1 VTFQCVS
8 GLNKDRTTWQIVCS
22 DGSWNGRPL
31 NCGKHLP
38 TIFVSSSSIVKNC
51 RVANVSYVCRVF
63 ILKFGSPIRKR
74 RWSLCR
80 RTWPAVKQIL
90 HLSQQRSKLD
100 DFLRRPTNHRR
111 RGRIPAGYRTSTYSI
126 QYILELWV
134 LLLHR
139 RCIRYMSLHFSLLC
153 WTLSWSSFFFKTWP
167 AVYLLPSWLQMCPS
181 FLTALLRFL
190 GATILASSL
199 SPDRFD
205 ADAVVAIGRA
215 WNQLVSVSVKK
226 TITPVRDRLAVKKRT
241 INYRLMTLFLE
252 LFFKKKTVEKPP
264 TILFRHQ
271 LGPIAQSNDGR
282 LIVYPGTIVHME
294 CLWIRRFGTPKWE
307 VSHQYRYF
315 SFYFKLECGS
325 F

>member
-1 VTFQCVS
+1 MPAAFLFWNSVPTSGKDGEVFVEGLGQPSNKSCIFRNNEANLMTFYEDQ
-8 GLNKDRTTWQIVCS
+8 QITEDVVEFPP
-22 DGSWNGRPL
+22 GTEL
-31 NCGKHLP
+31 
-38 TIFVSSSSIVKNC
+38 V
-51 RVANVSYVCRVF
+51 
-63 ILKFGSPIRKR
+63 RK
-74 RWSLCR
+74 
-80 RTWPAVKQIL
+80 VY
-90 HLSQQRSKLD
+90 
-100 DFLRRPTNHRR
+100 N
-111 RGRIPAGYRTSTYSI
+111 
-126 QYILELWV
+126 ILELWV

-167 AVYLLPSWLQMCPS
+167 AVYLLPSWLQMCRS
-181 FLTALLRFL
+181 FLTARLRFL

-226 TITPVRDRLAVKKRT
+226 TITPVRDIDSLSQNAQSIIVSWHFSW
-241 INYRLMTLFLE
+241 N
-252 LFFKKKTVEKPP
+252 FFFFKTVEKPP

-315 SFYFKLECGS
+315 FVFYFKLKCGW